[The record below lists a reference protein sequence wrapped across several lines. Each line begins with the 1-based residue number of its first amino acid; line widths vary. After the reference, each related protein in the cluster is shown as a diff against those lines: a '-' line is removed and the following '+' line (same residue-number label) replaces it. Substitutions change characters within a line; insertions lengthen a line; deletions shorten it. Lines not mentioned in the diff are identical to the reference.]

1 MKPIKRIAFYI
12 LLGIIYYYYSFLF
25 LTFQAIFIDF
35 HLTLIIS
42 FGTLN
47 LLFAFLFLKW
57 NILINCITAYLIA
70 AISSLLVEFVGPL
83 LITKLNLF
91 PSSDPYGMF
100 TAILTNAISL
110 LFLWEI
116 AYQLKIKFKKQ
127 RASPKMN

>member
-1 MKPIKRIAFYI
+1 MKPIKRFAFYI

-35 HLTLIIS
+35 HQTLIIS

-47 LLFAFLFLKW
+47 LLVAFIFLKW
-57 NILINCITAYLIA
+57 NVHINCITAYLIA
-70 AISSLLVEFVGPL
+70 AISSVLVEFVVHL

-91 PSSDPYGMF
+91 PSSDPYGIF
-100 TAILTNAISL
+100 TAMLTNAISL

-127 RASPKMN
+127 KTSPKMN